1 MRPYLHN
8 INMRKIWLLGLLL
21 VSLLSACDNDDNEVA
36 PGERPDERLNKLLT
50 DYKAQLVGA
59 EHGWKATLFPAG
71 GAGYS
76 FLFRFSE
83 NDRVTTVSDINAA
96 AAAPLESTY
105 RLKAVQR
112 PSLLFDTYTYLHV
125 LADPD
130 ATKSGGDWGQ
140 GKYSDFEFSFDRA
153 TPDSITLTGNYN
165 GSRLV
170 LVRATAE
177 EAGNY
182 ITRINENA
190 RAFEGINSFSLYF
203 KQLVIGGQAIDM
215 SVNTNLRTITFTY
228 GEGGEVKTVT
238 TGYYYTPEG
247 VRLLQPLTSGGQTI
261 TMLNALQ
268 FEDAQNR
275 IRLTVNGVAATIQ
288 EASKP
293 AKVDPQAA
301 QAFYSPPN
309 GEYWI
314 SLSGFTVEG
323 TTDAYNITSIA
334 NLAALTFFTKVDPPY
349 DGLIFFTTDD
359 QFFGPAFRS
368 RITSDGR
375 IVFTYAGEFGTTP
388 EQAAPMVQ
396 VTRDQFVIPEG
407 YYVIRTGTN
416 TFDLVSAKD
425 AKVWI
430 SFQ

>member
-8 INMRKIWLLGLLL
+8 ISMRKIWLLGLLL
-21 VSLLSACDNDDNEVA
+21 VTLLSACDNNENEVA
-36 PGERPDERLNKLLT
+36 PADRPDARLNKLLT

-59 EHGWKATLFPAG
+59 QHGWKATLFPAG

-76 FLFRFSE
+76 FLFRFAE

-165 GSRLV
+165 GSKLV

-182 ITRINENA
+182 ITRIDENA

-203 KQLVIGGQAIDM
+203 KQLVMGGQTIDM
-215 SVNTNLRTITFTY
+215 SVNTILRTITFTY
-228 GEGGEVKTVT
+228 GEGSEVKTVT

-247 VRLLQPLTSGGQTI
+247 VRLLQPLTTAGQTI
-261 TMLNALQ
+261 TTLNALQ
-268 FEDAQNR
+268 FIEAQNR
-275 IRLTVNGVAATIQ
+275 IRLTINGTAATIQ

-293 AKVDPQAA
+293 ARVDPRVA
-301 QAFYSPPN
+301 QAFFSPPN
-309 GEYWI
+309 GEFWN
-314 SLSGFTVEG
+314 SPSGFTVEG
-323 TTDAYNITSIA
+323 KRDAYNIASIA
-334 NLAALTFFTKVDPPY
+334 NLALLAFFPRVSPPY
-349 DGLIFFTTDD
+349 DGLLFLTTDD

-375 IVFTYAGEFGTTP
+375 IVFTYAGEFATTP
-388 EQAAPMVQ
+388 EQAAPIVQ
-396 VTRDQFVIPEG
+396 ATRNQFVIPEG
-407 YYVIRTGTN
+407 YYAIRTGPKTL
-416 TFDLVSAKD
+416 DLVSAKD